1 MDEDMVLAALL
12 TALED
17 LHNIRNEMHTC
28 IKQARQTFCGFLNMA
43 KARRSIGRNSVS
55 VLDTREEYSA
65 EVTISIKAE
74 GCLGE
79 RFEESKSTFSRNRS
93 ERVPYPVVVRDG
105 SLRQRGGV
113 AAPVEIEESLLQ
125 PDQDAPVRGDSMS
138 LFATLV
144 PPPLRKSKKNFSSVV
159 DYAVE
164 ASNLA
169 HRILCLQKVLREANG
184 LLSEESS

>member
-1 MDEDMVLAALL
+1 MDNDDALAALL

-17 LHNIRNEMHTC
+17 LHNIQNEMHTC
-28 IKQARQTFCGFLNMA
+28 IKQGFLNMA
-43 KARRSIGRNSVS
+43 KARRSMGRNSVS

-65 EVTISIKAE
+65 EVTISIAAE
-74 GCLGE
+74 CDSDGQLQ
-79 RFEESKSTFSRNRS
+79 ESGSKFSRNRT
-93 ERVPYPVVVRDG
+93 EPVDSPAGIRGG

-113 AAPVEIEESLLQ
+113 VAPVEIEESLLQ
-125 PDQDAPVRGDSMS
+125 PGQDAPLRGDSLN

-144 PPPLRKSKKNFSSVV
+144 PPPLRKSKKNFTSVV

-169 HRILCLQKVLREANG
+169 HRILLLRTMLEAGAGNG
-184 LLSEESS
+184 EQQ

>member
-1 MDEDMVLAALL
+1 MDEDSALSALL

-28 IKQARQTFCGFLNMA
+28 LKQASASCSACGFLNMA
-43 KARRSIGRNSVS
+43 KARRSMGRNSVS
-55 VLDTREEYSA
+55 VLDTREEYAA
-65 EVTISIKAE
+65 EVTIAIEADDSE
-74 GCLGE
+74 GRLQ
-79 RFEESKSTFSRNRS
+79 ESRSTFSRNRVEPAGS
-93 ERVPYPVVVRDG
+93 AVVIRDG
-105 SLRQRGGV
+105 SLRQRGGG
-113 AAPVEIEESLLQ
+113 AHVEIEESLLQ

-144 PPPLRKSKKNFSSVV
+144 PPPLRKSKKNFTSVV

-169 HRILCLQKVLREANG
+169 HRIIHLRKMLEAKG
-184 LLSEESS
+184 QMPKDPK